1 MLGNILQ
8 TEMMTRAELA
18 FSGRYYCLHGLTGSF
33 LTNFSY
39 QALDKDNSGFISA
52 REMRKLS
59 AKLSEGELKAL
70 MVKVRKFLRFCGLRT
85 FSIFLVGF

>member
-1 MLGNILQ
+1 M
-8 TEMMTRAELA
+8 EPP
-18 FSGRYYCLHGLTGSF
+18 GSF
-33 LTNFSY
+33 LNNFSY

-70 MVKVRKFLRFCGLRT
+70 MVKVGKFSWFVV
-85 FSIFLVGF
+85 FKNFPKNNSVGF